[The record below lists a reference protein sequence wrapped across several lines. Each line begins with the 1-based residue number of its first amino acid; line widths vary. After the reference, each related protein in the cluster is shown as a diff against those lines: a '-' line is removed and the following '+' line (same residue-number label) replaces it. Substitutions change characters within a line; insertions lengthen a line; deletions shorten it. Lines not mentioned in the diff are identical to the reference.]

1 MHQVPAMLAM
11 WQSLYSHKKKERTK
25 KDEEDREREREVRKE
40 EGYRALLSPKELP
53 RRAKAGETPLVVA
66 SLRRRLRRTRQS
78 RHAPLTH
85 TTSHHAHAHTLAH
98 THRAAVASVRLLN
111 ACCNDDDGRVSLA
124 PYSVATTIFQRPAA
138 ALLFSLSLFAG
149 TTPSTH
155 TQPLSRLHQ
164 TLYIK
169 RHPLT
174 ACIGKRDRNL
184 HSARM

>member
-11 WQSLYSHKKKERTK
+11 WQSLYSHKKKNDQKKMRRIERG
-25 KDEEDREREREVRKE
+25 VRKE
-40 EGYRALLSPKELP
+40 EGYRALLSATGSPKELP

-66 SLRRRLRRTRQS
+66 SLRSHLRRARQS

-85 TTSHHAHAHTLAH
+85 TTCHHAHAHTLAH
-98 THRAAVASVRLLN
+98 THRAAVASVRLLH
-111 ACCNDDDGRVSLA
+111 ACCDDDGRVSLA
-124 PYSVATTIFQRPAA
+124 PYSAATAIFQQSAA

-169 RHPLT
+169 RHPST